1 MGAHLNIFIAFA
13 AGLLSFLSPCVV
25 PLIPSYLSFVSGASF
40 DELRNAAV
48 SRRRILSRTL
58 FFVLGFTI
66 VFVVLGIIFSG
77 PMLLFG
83 GAVRWINLGAGL
95 VVILLGINVMFD
107 LVGVLNVERRFHL
120 SSRPV
125 DGLGATAV
133 GMAFGAGW
141 SPCIGPILA
150 SILFLAGT
158 QGQVS
163 RAALLLAVYSL
174 GLGLPFIVTGAAFSR
189 ASRLLGKLRPH
200 MGAIKTVSGLFLI
213 AVGVLIMVGRFQQIN
228 AALLAAGF
236 RLENWSTAD
245 PARSRLVFGSISAAS
260 ALLPPALGLVRRK
273 RPIIGTAGV
282 VFSAVF
288 LIIAVA
294 GFVGTIDI
302 ATLVAGWL
310 RFQGI

>member
-1 MGAHLNIFIAFA
+1 MTPSLNIFIAFV

-40 DELRNAAV
+40 DELKNAEV

-66 VFVVLGIIFSG
+66 VFVVLGIVFSG
-77 PMLLFG
+77 PAVLFG
-83 GAVRWINLGAGL
+83 GAGRWINFVAGL
-95 VVILLGINVMFD
+95 LVILLGVNVMFD
-107 LVGVLNVERRFHL
+107 LVKVLNVERRVHL
-120 SSRPV
+120 SSRPA
-125 DGLGATAV
+125 DGLGATVV

-163 RAALLLAVYSL
+163 RAAILLAVYSV
-174 GLGLPFIVTGAAFSR
+174 GLGLPFIVTGVAFSR
-189 ASRLLGKLRPH
+189 ASRLLRRLRAH

-213 AVGVLIMVGRFQQIN
+213 AVGILIMFGQFQRIN
-228 AALLAAGF
+228 GALLAGGF
-236 RLENWSTAD
+236 RLEDWSTSN
-245 PARSRLVFGSISAAS
+245 PAAARLVFGFVGAAC
-260 ALLPPALGLVRRK
+260 ALLPPVVGLSRGK
-273 RPIIGTAGV
+273 RPIVGPVGVILCV
-282 VFSAVF
+282 VFSAVS
-288 LIIAVA
+288 VA
-294 GFVGTIDI
+294 GFTGAIDV
-302 ATLVAGWL
+302 AALVAGWL

>member
-1 MGAHLNIFIAFA
+1 MGAQLNIFIAFV

-40 DELRNAAV
+40 DELRNASV

-77 PMLLFG
+77 PMFLFG
-83 GAVRWINLGAGL
+83 GAVRWINFGAGL

-120 SSRPV
+120 SARPA

-158 QGQVS
+158 QGQIS

-174 GLGLPFIVTGAAFSR
+174 GLGLPFIVTGVAFSR
-189 ASRLLGKLRPH
+189 ASRLLRRLRPY

-228 AALLAAGF
+228 GALLAGGF
-236 RLENWSTAD
+236 
-245 PARSRLVFGSISAAS
+245 
-260 ALLPPALGLVRRK
+260 
-273 RPIIGTAGV
+273 
-282 VFSAVF
+282 
-288 LIIAVA
+288 
-294 GFVGTIDI
+294 
-302 ATLVAGWL
+302 
-310 RFQGI
+310 

>member
-1 MGAHLNIFIAFA
+1 MGANLNIFIAFV

-40 DELRNAAV
+40 DELHNAAA

-66 VFVVLGIIFSG
+66 VFVLLGIIFSG
-77 PMLLFG
+77 PMVLFG
-83 GAVRWINLGAGL
+83 GAVRWINFGAGL
-95 VVILLGINVMFD
+95 AVILLGINVMFD
-107 LVGVLNVERRFHL
+107 LVAVLNVERRIHL

-158 QGQVS
+158 QGQIS

-174 GLGLPFIVTGAAFSR
+174 GLGLPFIVTGVAFSR

-200 MGAIKTVSGLFLI
+200 MRVVKTVSGLFL
-213 AVGVLIMVGRFQQIN
+213 VGVGILIMVGRFQQIN
-228 AALLAAGF
+228 GALLAGGF
-236 RLENWSTAD
+236 RLERWATAN
-245 PARSRLVFGSISAAS
+245 PARSRIVFGSISVVWAI
-260 ALLPPALGLVRRK
+260 LPPTVGLLRRK
-273 RPIIGTAGV
+273 RPIVGPAGAIFCV
-282 VFSAVF
+282 AF
-288 LIIAVA
+288 LIIGVA
-294 GFVGTIDI
+294 GFAGTIDI